1 MQKKSS
7 KQPKEIKT
15 ADSKKKKKPSEP
27 AETEPTGTIPAGT
40 IANANFDKG
49 VPNH

>member
-1 MQKKSS
+1 MPKKSS

-15 ADSKKKKKPSEP
+15 ADSKKKKKTNEP
-27 AETEPTGTIPAGT
+27 AGM
-40 IANANFDKG
+40 IANPNFDKG